1 MGLRNRP
8 QCVLLLSP
16 SLRYLRVFADSEF
29 YLPLPGTYS
38 NLSNHPR
45 MLRLRDV
52 RGPKPAKITIDP
64 KTGFPLVDGKSVLEP
79 RGGDDTIMEEEDEEE
94 EEEFGESRLGLTFF
108 PLNDTDSMLLLCV
121 NNAVIREVIKRPRT
135 ETAEEKKARKA
146 AVKAERAVRREEKKG
161 TKEAFNSETKRQKR
175 VQGRRVADGGA
186 ADIKSGMEG
195 VRRLA

>member
-1 MGLRNRP
+1 
-8 QCVLLLSP
+8 
-16 SLRYLRVFADSEF
+16 
-29 YLPLPGTYS
+29 
-38 NLSNHPR
+38 

-94 EEEFGESRLGLTFF
+94 EEEEEFGESRPDMTLV
-108 PLNDTDSMLLLCV
+108 PLDGTDSVLLLCAIA
-121 NNAVIREVIKRPRT
+121 AVIREVIKRPRT